1 MSKGDQFVGV
11 PAVGEARAGGA
22 DCAPTL
28 DGGGVAPPLAGLSTV
43 LPNRYVDQGVIGTG
57 GMGEVHRV
65 HDRVLNRSLAMKVM
79 RGEIASSEA
88 ARGRFLR
95 EAQITA
101 GLQHPGIVA
110 VHDQGELVDGRLWY
124 TMREVRG
131 QTLAALDER
140 TLRRRIEVLVRVA
153 QAVGYAHR
161 QGVIHRDLKPSNVMV
176 GPFGEVLVLDWGL
189 ARRVEEGVVDTDL
202 LGPRAPARVPR
213 TASAFQAGEGT
224 RGPSGTP
231 DATRLGAVM
240 GTPEYMSPEQAAGE
254 AVGPPTD
261 VFALGAVL
269 RDVLTSAEGTRPPSG
284 GSRPRREAEET
295 APAELWEV
303 CHRAMAVDIAARF
316 SDAVP
321 LADALLAWLDG
332 ARRRAEAQVVLD
344 EARGLLAPLAAARA
358 EVEALN
364 RQAEVILAPLPPHA
378 PVEQKLPGWRL
389 EDEAEAKAR
398 AVRLMEIE
406 LVQKARAALE
416 RADDFA
422 EAHALLADL
431 YQQRAAEAE
440 ARRDAD
446 AAAEYHALLRVHDR
460 GQHAAWMA
468 GTGRFTL
475 HTDPPGAALT
485 LYRIVQEDRRLVP
498 RHPVALGVSP
508 VVDLP
513 LEPGSYEVRIE
524 AEGRVLVVL
533 PVFIERR
540 TDWMAGP
547 PGDPH
552 RPVWLPE
559 TLGPDEVYVP
569 AGWFISGGDPQAIDG
584 FPRRRLWVDGF
595 VMMRFPVTHREYI
608 AFLEDLEP
616 AEALRYMPCEEA
628 GMTDTPRPLYSIAP
642 DGRFEPT
649 PDETLDHPVWGVT
662 WYQACGFAA
671 WRSRQTARVWRLP
684 HEQEWEKAARGADGR
699 FFPWG
704 DRFEPTWACTLDSQR
719 GPPKRAGVRAFPED
733 TSPYGIRGLA
743 GNVRDWCLNVFTKQ
757 APENGP
763 TATIDLS
770 PMADDT
776 FRLVRGGSMA
786 SRSELCRSSS
796 RFGARAGERRSA
808 LGFRLVLR

>member
-1 MSKGDQFVGV
+1 MRILRRMSKGDHGHEV
-11 PAVGEARAGGA
+11 
-22 DCAPTL
+22 APTQ
-28 DGGGVAPPLAGLSTV
+28 DGDGLTPPLAGLGAV
-43 LPNRYVDQGVIGTG
+43 LPDRYVDQGVIGIG

-65 HDRVLNRSLAMKVM
+65 YDRVLNRSLAMKVM
-79 RGEIASSEA
+79 RGELATHPV

-110 VHDQGELVDGRLWY
+110 VHDQGEVAGRLWY
-124 TMREVRG
+124 TMQEVRG
-131 QTLAALDER
+131 QTLAGLEER
-140 TLRRRIEVLVRVA
+140 TLRRRVEVLVRVA

-189 ARRVEEGVVDTDL
+189 ARRVEESPPWGEADQPPAPGSA
-202 LGPRAPARVPR
+202 GPKKGG
-213 TASAFQAGEGT
+213 QDG
-224 RGPSGTP
+224 RGPGGTP
-231 DATRLGAVM
+231 GPEATRLGAVM
-240 GTPEYMSPEQAAGE
+240 GTPEYMSPEQAAGA

-261 VFALGAVL
+261 VFALGAML
-269 RDVLTSAEGTRPPSG
+269 RDVLHT
-284 GSRPRREAEET
+284 EENP
-295 APAELWEV
+295 PAELREV
-303 CHRAMAVDIAARF
+303 CEQAMAVEIAARF
-316 SDAVP
+316 PDAVP
-321 LADALLAWLDG
+321 LGEALLAWLDG

-364 RQAEVILAPLPPHA
+364 RQAETILAPLPPHA

-485 LYRIVQEDRRLVP
+485 LFRIVQEDRRLVP
-498 RHPVALGVSP
+498 RYPVALGVSP
-508 VVDLP
+508 VVDRP

-524 AEGRVLVVL
+524 AAGRVPVVL
-533 PVFIERR
+533 PVFIERH
-540 TDWMAGP
+540 TDWTAGP
-547 PGDPH
+547 PGELRSLRERLPTGERRPSDPH
-552 RPVWLPE
+552 RPIWLPE

-595 VMMRFPVTHREYI
+595 VMMRHPVTHRAYI
-608 AFLEDLEP
+608 EFLEAVGSDV
-616 AEALRYMPCEEA
+616 ALQHMPRDVA
-628 GMTDTPRPLYSIAP
+628 GVADSPRPLYRRDSQDRLEVP
-642 DGRFEPT
+642 EG
-649 PDETLDHPVWGVT
+649 ETLNHPVVGVT
-662 WYQACGFAA
+662 WYDACAFAS
-671 WRSRQTARVWRLP
+671 WLSRSGPSWRLP
-684 HEQEWEKAARGADGR
+684 HELEWEKAARGADGR
-699 FFPWG
+699 LFPWG
-704 DRFEPTWACTLDSQR
+704 DRFEATWTCALHSVE
-719 GPPKRAGVRAFPED
+719 GPARRVAAHSLPDDRSAL
-733 TSPYGIRGLA
+733 GIHGMA
-743 GNVRDWCLNVFTKQ
+743 GNVRDWCLNTFS
-757 APENGP
+757 NGSQLKDP
-763 TATIDLS
+763 LVPPQTPD
-770 PMADDT
+770 
-776 FRLVRGGSMA
+776 FRAVRGGSMT
-786 SRSELCRSSS
+786 SVPDFCRAAA
-796 RFGARAGERRSA
+796 RFGARPDERRTA
-808 LGFRLVLR
+808 VGFRLVRPPHTNFLLQNEK